1 MIVLRASAIA
11 LGAAALVS
19 FSALP
24 AALADTSTPAASQA
38 TPAQPTPAP
47 NAAKPSA
54 SEPAPAST
62 TGQATP
68 PAATAPST
76 TSQATPPA
84 ATAPST
90 TSQATQP
97 AATAPSTTSQATPP
111 APMPPSS
118 TSQATTPATSP
129 AKPSLAEPAT
139 TPGWA
144 EAGPKRGAGKR
155 MEVRRPTHVYAR
167 RYGPH
172 EMRHY
177 ARRSE
182 HGYPPLGYVR
192 YENNPVAT
200 ATRGVVD
207 GVADLGSIAAYPV
220 YCFPDYGS
228 CPLRWY
234 R

>member
-38 TPAQPTPAP
+38 TPAQPTPTP

-90 TSQATQP
+90 TSQAT
-97 AATAPSTTSQATPP
+97 PP

-118 TSQATTPATSP
+118 TSHATTPATSA

-144 EAGPKRGAGKR
+144 ESGPTSGKTA
-155 MEVRRPTHVYAR
+155 EVRRPSHVYAR
-167 RYGPH
+167 HYLRHPRRYVS
-172 EMRHY
+172 R
-177 ARRSE
+177 
-182 HGYPPLGYVR
+182 GYVR